1 MCRDTVFKPN
11 VSARFHRIWSH
22 SIQFLE
28 IPQDSVEFNSTRFN
42 STRFSSTRFNF
53 ASFNWNS
60 NWISQFIRGL
70 VERPFSAK
78 RVSCNLQA
86 ASATC
91 VMENDFLGNF
101 QSLKFRRNC
110 VALKSQN
117 FRCKFRSPKFS
128 SSKFARESEVS
139 RLRSSKN
146 SKINDRPF
154 LRSRVR

>member
-11 VSARFHRIWSH
+11 VSTRFHRIWFH

-78 RVSCNLQA
+78 TVSCNLQA

-101 QSLKFRRNC
+101 QSLKFTTKLWLWKAKLFAANFA
-110 VALKSQN
+110 VQN
-117 FRCKFRSPKFS
+117 
-128 SSKFARESEVS
+128 S
-139 RLRSSKN
+139 RLRSSGVWGLLRSSKN
-146 SKINDRPF
+146 LKINDRPL